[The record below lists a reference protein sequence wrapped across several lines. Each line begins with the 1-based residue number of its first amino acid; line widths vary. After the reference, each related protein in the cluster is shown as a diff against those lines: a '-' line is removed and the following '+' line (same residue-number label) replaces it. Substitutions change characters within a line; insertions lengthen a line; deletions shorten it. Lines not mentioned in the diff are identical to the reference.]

1 MFGVIAAGAT
11 LLFFWGMYR
20 AGLREARVDLRRQGL
35 WVEEL
40 PAARVVTSER

>member
-1 MFGVIAAGAT
+1 MCVVIGAAAM

-20 AGLREARVDLRRQGL
+20 AGVRGARTDLRRQGL

-40 PAARVVTSER
+40 PSARLLGPR

>member
-1 MFGVIAAGAT
+1 MYGVIGAAVV

-20 AGLREARVDLRRQGL
+20 AGVREARVDLRRRGL

-40 PAARVVTSER
+40 PSARVVTSVR